1 MVFVGGLE
9 ADEGADGGLAV
20 VAGGEE
26 CGRVQAVVVTRVARF
41 GRRMP
46 LERPRP
52 RLRFP
57 TASHSQQRPSSTLPR
72 MGLRTGLILTATP
85 AEGSGGHRAA
95 VCW

>member
-52 RLRFP
+52 RLRLARRPGPQDP
-57 TASHSQQRPSSTLPR
+57 T
-72 MGLRTGLILTATP
+72 
-85 AEGSGGHRAA
+85 EGSPTRSLLHAFCLCFCA
-95 VCW
+95 VRLVLFTLRSTYC